1 MKNQLFILGLASLL
15 LLSACSN
22 DSQNLND
29 LESKDDLS
37 SSELDDLNK
46 DKKNTVNL
54 LSIDKSKQEKLNQL
68 TEKMDL
74 SGKELVNYFKF
85 DKHKYYQAINYNKKV
100 DIDEGY
106 IIFVKDTEKVNK
118 LYKYALKELINST
131 QSNVIIYTDKPEKL
145 NDLSNSNVK
154 INKLSDVKFPNSD
167 LTVDEIPSMFIIN
180 NSKVKMNLV
189 GYYDFDTMSKIIYKF
204 GGKM

>member
-1 MKNQLFILGLASLL
+1 MKKQLFTLILSSSILL
-15 LLSACSN
+15 GACSE
-22 DSQNLND
+22 DSQNLNN
-29 LESKDDLS
+29 LESKDNLS

-54 LSIDKSKQEKLNQL
+54 LSIDNSKKEKLNQL
-68 TEKMDL
+68 IEKMDL

-85 DKHKYYQAINYNKKV
+85 DKHKYYQAMNYNKKV
-100 DIDEGY
+100 DINKGY

-131 QSNVIIYTDKPEKL
+131 QSQVIIYTDKPEKL
-145 NDLSNSNVK
+145 SDLSNSNVK
-154 INKLSDVKFPNSD
+154 FEKLSNIKLPNSD
-167 LTVDEIPSMFIIN
+167 LVVDEIPSMFIIDD
-180 NSKVKMNLV
+180 SKVKMNLV

-204 GGKM
+204 GGTI